1 MVILIPVA
9 ITVAMMLIVFILK
22 KRIVREED
30 GKKFARIEMIIDI
43 IKFTISVAI
52 LLSLNYIYDFDI
64 FNITTRLFDIAILLS
79 IIFVFM
85 GGNHTYQNRKALGA
99 IFSFTLIL
107 LVLLMLMFSSVT
119 GMFIENVNT
128 YFILFLKAV
137 ISFTAF
143 TWATFTANSG
153 KILNKIKKLFG
164 TIIQSFKER
173 SVNRYEYFLYGIL
186 GLLTFTGDYSG
197 IFKPLLSLFG
207 THEILNRRYTTGIIY
222 IVTGNIILLMQS
234 TLYGQILFT
243 LFSLI
248 GFADLIIKTF
258 KFKK

>member
-1 MVILIPVA
+1 MTL
-9 ITVAMMLIVFILK
+9 TVFILK
-22 KRIVREED
+22 KRLVKEKD

-43 IKFTISVAI
+43 IKFTVLGAI
-52 LLSLNYIYDFDI
+52 LLLLHNIYDLDI
-64 FNITTRLFDIAILLS
+64 FNITTRLFDIVILLS
-79 IIFVFM
+79 IIFVFW
-85 GGNHTYQNRKALGA
+85 GGNHAYQNRKALGA

-119 GMFIENVNT
+119 GMFIDNVNT
-128 YFILFLKAV
+128 YFILFFKAV
-137 ISFTAF
+137 ISFLAF
-143 TWATFTANSG
+143 AWATFTANSEN
-153 KILNKIKKLFG
+153 IVNKTKEFFG

-173 SVNRYEYFLYGIL
+173 NVNRSDYFLYGIL

-207 THEILNRRYTTGIIY
+207 IHEILNRRYMKGSIY
-222 IVTGNIILLMQS
+222 IVIGNIILLMQS

-243 LFSLI
+243 LFSLL
-248 GFADLIIKTF
+248 GFTDLIIKTF